1 MGNIGFIYFE
11 ITINIVVTS
20 FRFIW
25 IYAVCLDYY
34 KYFDE
39 LLSFY
44 KDQSA
49 TSGMYS

>member
-1 MGNIGFIYFE
+1 MGNEGFVYFE

-25 IYAVCLDYY
+25 IYAVGLDYY
-34 KYFDE
+34 NYFDE
-39 LLSFY
+39 LLSCY
-44 KDQSA
+44 EDQSA